1 MKSVKIWTDG
11 SATLKDNKLGGS
23 GVYMVWDD
31 GRELMLSKGWE
42 NTKTGRAEI
51 HAFLL
56 ALQHLENE
64 PISATFYMDSEYV
77 MKSVLEYMPS
87 WLENNWMGYAGPVK
101 NRDLWEKV
109 LTELNRTEKVLKS
122 YVHVK
127 GHQDNLDNEIV
138 LGNNVADYLASYKN
152 QNGYELDIPLKEEK
166 KLKLYYFYDMD
177 NDEVYADRVKRE
189 THHISVGECKK
200 DSVDEVSELW
210 QEGERYLDFGHT
222 FHYIGTRP
230 STKNMC
236 YYLHRPS
243 KTYFVD
249 ERGKDFGNDNPG
261 ILPVGD
267 CVESTEFELFN
278 ILNRDHKLLAKTF
291 ENYKMRKEIVPD
303 NEDLPF

>member
-51 HAFLL
+51 HAFLM
-56 ALQHLENE
+56 ALEHLENE
-64 PISATFYMDSEYV
+64 PTSATFYMDSEYV

-109 LTELNRTEKVLKS
+109 LAELNRTEKVLKT

-138 LGNNVADYLASYKN
+138 FGNNVADHLASYKN

-177 NDEVYADRVKRE
+177 ND
-189 THHISVGECKK
+189 G
-200 DSVDEVSELW
+200 
-210 QEGERYLDFGHT
+210 
-222 FHYIGTRP
+222 
-230 STKNMC
+230 
-236 YYLHRPS
+236 
-243 KTYFVD
+243 
-249 ERGKDFGNDNPG
+249 
-261 ILPVGD
+261 
-267 CVESTEFELFN
+267 
-278 ILNRDHKLLAKTF
+278 
-291 ENYKMRKEIVPD
+291 
-303 NEDLPF
+303 